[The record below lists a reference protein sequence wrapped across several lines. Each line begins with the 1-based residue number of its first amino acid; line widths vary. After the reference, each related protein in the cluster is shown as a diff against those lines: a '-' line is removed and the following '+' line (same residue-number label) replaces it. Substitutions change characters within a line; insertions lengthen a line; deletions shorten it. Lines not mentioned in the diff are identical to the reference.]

1 MENMTVDKHGTKH
14 YYSDKCPKCGGT
26 GYLHCYDYVEGGICF
41 KCNGSGIFPHSWV
54 EYTAEYAKVLE
65 ERRIARREKV
75 IAKAV
80 ASNVAENIEHV
91 AKLGFSQN
99 LTTNV
104 ILGDTF
110 SQKETLKALGAKF
123 DAVLGWHSARKL
135 EGFDSFE
142 FDASEHFEYHKDG
155 LSHLKWY
162 SYPDVKELIDSKKK
176 AYDEAKN
183 GVSNYLGVVGEVLN
197 LTVVF
202 VRSHAVDTQF
212 GTSYI
217 NIFKKGQ
224 DVIVWKTGVTFIEGK
239 TYDIKGRVK
248 ELNEYKG
255 AKQTVLTRCKINAEG
270 GK

>member
-14 YYSDKCPKCGGT
+14 YHSDKCPKCGGS
-26 GYLHCYDYVEGGICF
+26 GYLRCYDYVEGGICF
-41 KCNGSGIFPHSWV
+41 KCGGSGIFPHSWV
-54 EYTAEYAKVLE
+54 VHTEEYAKVLE
-65 ERRIARREKV
+65 ERRIARREKA

-80 ASNVAENIEHV
+80 ASNTAKNAEHIE
-91 AKLGFSQN
+91 KLGFTQRFV
-99 LTTNV
+99 TNV

-110 SQKETLKALGAKF
+110 SQKETLKTLGAKF
-123 DAVLGWHSARKL
+123 DVVVGWHSACKL
-135 EGFDSFE
+135 DGFDSFE

-176 AYDEAKN
+176 AYDAAKN
-183 GVSNYLGVVGEVLN
+183 GVSDYLGVVGEVLN

-212 GTSYI
+212 GISYI

-224 DVIVWKTGVTFIEGK
+224 DVIVWKTGVTFSDGK
-239 TYDIKGRVK
+239 TYSLKGRVK
-248 ELNEYKG
+248 ELNEYNG
-255 AKQTVLTRCKINAEG
+255 VKQTVLTRCKFQIEG
-270 GK
+270 GE